1 MLFKRI
7 SRSTPEQVFVVAKNV
22 SGSTMTAGYSCV
34 WDVSATVDGVNVTI
48 ANTADLGCF
57 AGVADSNIANN
68 AYGLIQVY
76 GYRATTYVYSSTGS
90 SAAGEGLNT
99 VNGEWGLT
107 PSAASSASA
116 KSFAFLCEAVAGSSS
131 SRYHLNAKAF
141 IRAL

>member
-7 SRSTPEQVFVVAKNV
+7 SRSQPEVAYVVVKNV
-22 SGSTMTAGYSCV
+22 SGGTITAGYSVV
-34 WDVSATVDGVNVTI
+34 WDISATTDGVNVTQP
-48 ANTADLGCF
+48 ATASLGCF
-57 AGVADSNIANN
+57 AGVADSNIASN

-76 GYRATTYVYSSTGS
+76 GYRASTYVYSSTGS

-99 VNGEWGLT
+99 VNAEWGLT

-116 KSFAFLCEAVAGSSS
+116 KSFAFLCEAVTGSSS